1 MIRNNYNEYCAPEV
15 EVVATIVEQ
24 GFSASSN
31 VEDPIEGEEQGW

>member
-15 EVVATIVEQ
+15 EVVETIVEQ

>member
-1 MIRNNYNEYCAPEV
+1 MILNNNNEYCTPEI
-15 EVVATIVEQ
+15 EVVETIVEQ